1 MDTKA
6 QAVQFN
12 GINIASTYCS
22 ALACGTA
29 VVDSN
34 CKDGGSYGGKQS
46 LFYMHWSCD
55 VGGCG
60 IVGSFISTFA

>member
-1 MDTKA
+1 MHAEMIGKA
-6 QAVQFN
+6 SAVQFN

-22 ALACGTA
+22 SLACGTA

-46 LFYMHWSCD
+46 LFYMHWLCD
-55 VGGCG
+55 V
-60 IVGSFISTFA
+60 VGVA